1 MHIKPVDIKGVNNK
15 LKLSEEQRFLDA
27 APEEGEPDMP
37 MVWEPFAGSYERQQ
51 RKNRSTINSF
61 LGKGSRVNAVAIVP
75 RYYGELLTWSLHRYI
90 VKNQWK
96 TITLNY
102 PEPVYIDVSTD
113 YDKRENLLMNGQLLV
128 EKENCRLVVTVE
140 VNPKW
145 RGSVKVEGLARQKK
159 EVQDFIDGINAIG
172 DQENIYRNKKIEFGV
187 RLRFLD
193 IRPKSWESII
203 LGSGIKNEIRD
214 NTVNFL
220 HKKEVWNKHGI
231 PMKRGILLAGEPGTG
246 KTIICKALMDEA
258 ESITCIMTNAYGLG
272 EEDYITELYDLAC
285 DLSPCIVFIEDIDLI
300 GQNREEFNYRSGP
313 ALLALLAVLDGV
325 EEKEGIVT
333 VATTNNL
340 ETLDK
345 AIRQR
350 PSRFDCVIKLG
361 LPSLEERKELVSLLC
376 RKIPVDKSSQDY
388 IAHEAEHCTPAQLQ
402 EIIFSLAIQHSDELL
417 EPHSTYLNLSKG
429 DIETV
434 ISKINGR
441 NNHQIGFTFQSNHN
455 GGKPDLIGTEKLI
468 H

>member
-1 MHIKPVDIKGVNNK
+1 MK
-15 LKLSEEQRFLDA
+15 LNEEQRFLNA
-27 APEEGEPDMP
+27 VPGEMEPDMP
-37 MVWEPFAGSYERQQ
+37 MVWDPFAGRHERQQ
-51 RKNRSTINSF
+51 RKNRATINSF

-75 RYYGELLTWSLHRYI
+75 RYYGELLTWSLHRY
-90 VKNQWK
+90 VEKNQWK
-96 TITLNY
+96 VIITLNY
-102 PEPVYIDVSTD
+102 QMPEPVYIDVSTD

-128 EKENCRLVVTVE
+128 EKEDCRLVVTVD
-140 VNPKW
+140 VNLKW
-145 RGSVKVEGLARQKK
+145 RGSVKVEGLARKKK

-193 IRPKSWESII
+193 IRPKSWQNII
-203 LGSGIKNEIRD
+203 LDPGIKKEIRG

-220 HKKEVWNKHGI
+220 HKKEVWNKYGI

-246 KTIICKALMDEA
+246 KTIICKALMAEA
-258 ESITCIMTNAYGLG
+258 DKITCIMTNAYGLV
-272 EEDYITELYDLAC
+272 EEDYITELYELAC

-350 PSRFDCVIKLG
+350 PSRFDRVIELA
-361 LPSLEERKELVSLLC
+361 LPSLEEREELISLLC
-376 RKIPVDKSSQDY
+376 QKIPVDNSTQDC
-388 IAHEAEHCTPAQLQ
+388 IAHKAEQCTPAQLQ
-402 EIIFSLAIQHSDELL
+402 EIIFSLAIQHSDELP
-417 EPHSTYLNLSKG
+417 EPRSTYLEVSKD

-434 ISKINGR
+434 ISKINGKNR
-441 NNHQIGFTFQSNHN
+441 HQIGFTIRGNHN
-455 GGKPDLIGTEKLI
+455 GEKPDLIGTEKLRR
-468 H
+468 